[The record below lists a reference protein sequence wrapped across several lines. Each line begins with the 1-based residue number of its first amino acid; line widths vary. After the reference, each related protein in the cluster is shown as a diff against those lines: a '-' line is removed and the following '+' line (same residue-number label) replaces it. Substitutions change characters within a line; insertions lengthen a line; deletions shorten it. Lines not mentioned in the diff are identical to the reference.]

1 MFGNY
6 AKRTLRN
13 LLVITSLILASSN
26 LVADETTAASTALDA
41 AKTKQIAA
49 IYRYS
54 GVQSHL
60 SWVLSTVK
68 KEATA
73 AQANC
78 SDQASVPELEAP
90 LAELLSVEA
99 LRTSFYTELNERL
112 SQKQRDEV
120 MAWIKSAAGKKI
132 HKVEASSINFN
143 ETQFEK
149 MFSAFRD
156 SEKNTPER
164 NTRMRNMLAD
174 TGAVYFI
181 SAVNTETSALVAM
194 ASACS
199 SSAEDIQSA
208 ESAVQEERKSEPLYR
223 SFMRQEL
230 IVPSSVIY
238 QSVSDE
244 YVDAYT
250 EFAKSD
256 AGNAY
261 FSALIK
267 GVRSVLSG
275 KVDSLKAALEAI

>member
-1 MFGNY
+1 MV
-6 AKRTLRN
+6 LM
-13 LLVITSLILASSN
+13 SLILASSN
-26 LVADETTAASTALDA
+26 LFADEETAASKATDA
-41 AKTKQIAA
+41 ANVKQVAA

-68 KEATA
+68 QEASA
-73 AQANC
+73 ARAKC
-78 SDQASVPELEAP
+78 SDQASVPDLEEP
-90 LAELLSVEA
+90 MDQLLSVEA
-99 LRTSFYTELNERL
+99 LRTSFLFELNERL
-112 SQKQRDEV
+112 NQQQIDEV
-120 MAWIKSAAGKKI
+120 TAWMKSAAGKKI
-132 HKVEASSINFN
+132 HKVESSSINFS
-143 ETQFEK
+143 ESQFKK

-156 SEKNTPER
+156 SKENTPER

-181 SAVNTETSALVAM
+181 SAVNTETSALVAI

-199 SSAEDIQSA
+199 SSAEDIKSA
-208 ESAVQEERKSEPLYR
+208 ESVVREERSSEPLYR

-230 IVPSSVIY
+230 VVPSSVIY

-244 YVDAYT
+244 YVDAYS

-267 GVRSVLSG
+267 GVRAVLSG
-275 KVDSLKAALEAI
+275 KVDGLKLALEAM